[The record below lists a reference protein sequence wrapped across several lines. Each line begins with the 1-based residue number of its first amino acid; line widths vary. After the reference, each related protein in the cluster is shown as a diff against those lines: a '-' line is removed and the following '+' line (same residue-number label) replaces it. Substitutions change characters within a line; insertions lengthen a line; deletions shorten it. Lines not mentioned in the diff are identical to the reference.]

1 MTSAPAPCRTRLNR
15 LAAAALAAL
24 VLPAVGPVAAGT
36 VGSLANF
43 DAINDTGKPAYG
55 FEIEFEDASFYAIS
69 VGSVFGY
76 NRVFGGVAGG
86 DPLGVVRFGKVSI
99 DDYYDDPVNKTG
111 HRGVRISYGARIDA
125 ITGISVID
133 PLKFTPANDPAS
145 PYSTPG
151 ESCWPGANGN
161 WMANPC
167 DHYGVSTATHPA
179 VTRYNWLVETAPG
192 SGVLTKQVAGIPA
205 VDFVYTP
212 PQQNAPANVVAR
224 IAPVAPHPEQPERVD
239 LWGDPFWVKVTKTKV
254 GRNIDL
260 GDLLVNQDD
269 GEENEIERAEVET
282 EWKIFQKR
290 PLIRDDIND
299 VLESPEVEINEGD
312 KAVMR
317 RYEFFRYTG
326 PLNVDGSGEVDCN
339 DFCEQD
345 PLGLDAA
352 GDHAG
357 ISFVGNYV
365 GQQMAG
371 FNVDQAGVVPEP
383 QTWALMLAGLALVGR
398 VARRRR

>member
-1 MTSAPAPCRTRLNR
+1 MTSHFTPCRTRLNG
-15 LAAAALAAL
+15 LAIAALTAL
-24 VLPAVGPVAAGT
+24 LLPTVGPAAAGT

-43 DAINDTGKPAYG
+43 DAINDTDKSAYG
-55 FEIEFEDASFYAIS
+55 FEIEFEDDSFYAVS
-69 VGSVFGY
+69 VGSVFGF

-99 DDYYDDPVNKTG
+99 EDYYDDPVAKTG
-111 HRGVRISYGARIDA
+111 HRGVRISYGAKIGDA
-125 ITGISVID
+125 ITGTSI
-133 PLKFTPANDPAS
+133 FTPANNPLS
-145 PYSTPG
+145 PYNTPG

-179 VTRYNWLVETAPG
+179 ITRYSWLVETAPG
-192 SGVLTKQVAGIPA
+192 SGVLTKQMAGIPA
-205 VDFVYTP
+205 VDFVYAP

-224 IAPVAPHPEQPERVD
+224 IAPVAPNAEQPENGE
-239 LWGDPFWVKVTKTKV
+239 LWGDPYWVKVTKTKV

-260 GDLLVNQDD
+260 GDLLVDQDD
-269 GEENEIERAEVET
+269 DVDNEIELAEVET
-282 EWKIFQKR
+282 EWKIFQKK
-290 PLIRDDIND
+290 PLIRND
-299 VLESPEVEINEGD
+299 VDDLLESPEVEIYEGD

-326 PLNVDGSGEVDCN
+326 PLNEEDGKGEVLCN
-339 DFCEQD
+339 DDCEED
-345 PLGLDAA
+345 PLGLDPAS
-352 GDHAG
+352 DHAG
-357 ISFVGNYV
+357 VSFVGNYV

-383 QTWALMLAGLALVGR
+383 QTWALMLAGLALVGG

>member
-1 MTSAPAPCRTRLNR
+1 MTSHFAPSRNRLNG

-24 VLPAVGPVAAGT
+24 LLPAVGPAAAGT

-43 DAINDTGKPAYG
+43 DAINDTEKPAYG
-55 FEIEFEDASFYAIS
+55 FEIEFEDASFYAVS

-99 DDYYDDPVNKTG
+99 DDYYDDPLTKTV
-111 HRGVRISYGARIDA
+111 HRGVRISYGAKIGDA
-125 ITGISVID
+125 ITGASI
-133 PLKFTPANDPAS
+133 FTPANNPQS
-145 PYSTPG
+145 PYNTPG
-151 ESCWPGANGN
+151 ESCWPGANGG

-167 DHYGVSTATHPA
+167 DHYGVSTATNPA
-179 VTRYNWLVETAPG
+179 ITRYSWLVESASG

-205 VDFVYTP
+205 VNFVYTP

-224 IAPVAPHPEQPERVD
+224 IAPVAPNPEQPENEA

-254 GRNIDL
+254 ARNIDL
-260 GDLLVNQDD
+260 GDLLVDHDD
-269 GEENEIERAEVET
+269 NEVNDIEAAEVEV
-282 EWKIFQKR
+282 EWKLFQK
-290 PLIRDDIND
+290 PPIDKADGKE

-317 RYEFFRYTG
+317 RYEFFHYIG
-326 PLNVDGSGEVDCN
+326 PVNEDGSGEVLCN
-339 DFCEQD
+339 DACEQD
-345 PLGLDAA
+345 PLGL
-352 GDHAG
+352 G
-357 ISFVGNYV
+357 FVGNYV

-383 QTWALMLAGLALVGR
+383 QTWALMLAGLALVGG
-398 VARRRR
+398 VARRWR